1 MMSSF
6 INIKQHKNYL
16 SRCHSAIATNFR
28 RSFASIP
35 LRISEEIQQ
44 TLNDKKKPT
53 VSLESTIITHGL
65 PYPDNLSMAI
75 EAERLIRANGGIPAT
90 CAFIE
95 GIPYVGL
102 TPNQLEYLSEQA
114 SKVEIN
120 KVSRRDIGYTMANK
134 KNGGTTIALTIILS
148 YLAGIKVFA
157 TGGLGG
163 VHKEGNLTMDVSAD
177 LTELGRTPV
186 SVVCAGPKSILD
198 IGLTMEYLETQGV
211 FVGTYND
218 NNRANLEI
226 PGFYCRNSGIKSPY
240 SFNSFAQAASIIHNQ
255 NNIMSLESGNVFCIP
270 PPEDAAL
277 SSDFINNIIEN
288 ANQEAKARGITGK
301 NLTPFLLSKI
311 ANDTEGKSVECNINF
326 VYNNAV
332 SATKIAKELLLLE
345 NNSKYNVSY

>member
-1 MMSSF
+1 MVLSF
-6 INIKQHKNYL
+6 INMKQHKHYL
-16 SRCHSAIATNFR
+16 SRCQFAITTKLRRNFV
-28 RSFASIP
+28 SIP
-35 LRISEEIQQ
+35 LVISEEIQQ
-44 TLNDKKKPT
+44 TLNDKQKPI

-65 PYPDNLSMAI
+65 PYPDNLSMAT
-75 EAERLIRANGGIPAT
+75 EVERIIRANGAVPAT

-102 TPNQLEYLSEQA
+102 TSHQLEYLSEQA
-114 SKVEIN
+114 SKKEIN

-134 KNGGTTIALTIILS
+134 VNGGTTIALTMILS
-148 YLAGIKVFA
+148 HLAGIKVFA

-163 VHKEGNLTMDVSAD
+163 VHKDGHLTMDVSAD

-218 NNRANLEI
+218 NNRTRIEI
-226 PGFYCRNSGIKSPY
+226 PGFYCRDSGIQSPY
-240 SFNSFAQAASIIHNQ
+240 SFNSFVQAASIIHSQ
-255 NNIMSLESGNVFCIP
+255 NNLMSLKSGNVFCIP
-270 PPEDAAL
+270 PPEDSAL
-277 SSDFINNIIEN
+277 PSELINNIIEN
-288 ANQEAKARGITGK
+288 ANEEAKEKGIRGK

-311 ANDTEGKSVECNINF
+311 ANDTKGKSVECNINF

-345 NNSKYNVSY
+345 NNSEPNVCY